1 MRSICSQI
9 APIQDLPAILP
20 DLLQDLSI
28 GRAQIVVDQ
37 IRSLL
42 DDGHQD
48 CVLIVTAMDPESASG
63 KPLAAAVAIH
73 PPQRSGSA
81 SSPNDSAT
89 LLHASWIG
97 EVPASKQ
104 ARTIQVIK
112 KRLDETL
119 SQRGVTFVQWAWDEN
134 GSSEVSDAWFEGL
147 GFQWVADLQYMT
159 KSLVIESLVTE
170 SLVTGENATSAPA
183 ASEDAASAG
192 IASRPLRLT
201 LAPIDWESDSTLPA
215 FANLVHQTYIET
227 LDCPALLD
235 YRSADQTIAGYQANA
250 SFAPEC
256 WFTVLRNS
264 DNSPAAN
271 PAQAKEPQG
280 SPRTSPG
287 DPIGVV
293 ILARHNANRDPDVA
307 PDDGTSPEVVELVYM
322 GLVPAARGERL
333 GADLM
338 QAVIET
344 AEGYH
349 ASRLILA
356 VDQQNLVAGKLYR
369 QFGLQSML
377 EESVWVKS
385 L

>member
-1 MRSICSQI
+1 MQ
-9 APIQDLPAILP
+9 
-20 DLLQDLSI
+20 
-28 GRAQIVVDQ
+28 AQ
-37 IRSLL
+37 
-42 DDGHQD
+42 
-48 CVLIVTAMDPESASG
+48 
-63 KPLAAAVAIH
+63 
-73 PPQRSGSA
+73 
-81 SSPNDSAT
+81 
-89 LLHASWIG
+89 
-97 EVPASKQ
+97 
-104 ARTIQVIK
+104 TIQVIK
-112 KRLDETL
+112 KGLDETL
-119 SQRGVTFVQWAWDEN
+119 SQRGVTFIQWAWDEN

-159 KSLVIESLVTE
+159 KSLATE
-170 SLVTGENATSAPA
+170 SLASGKNATSGPVATEGA
-183 ASEDAASAG
+183 ASVG
-192 IASRPLRLT
+192 IATRPPRLT
-201 LAPIDWESDSTLPA
+201 LAPIDWENDSTLPA
-215 FANLVHQTYIET
+215 FAKLVHQTYIET
-227 LDCPALLD
+227 LDCPVLLD
-235 YRSADQTIAGYQANA
+235 YRTADQTIAGYQANA

-264 DNSPAAN
+264 ESSPATP
-271 PAQAKEPQG
+271 PAQTKGPQG
-280 SPRTSPG
+280 SSLTSPA

-293 ILARHNANRDPDVA
+293 ILARHNANRDTDAA
-307 PDDGTSPEVVELVYM
+307 PNDGTSPEVVELVYM

-338 QAVIET
+338 QAVIEI